1 MKNTEGTLDR
11 QAFPLRH
18 RTPRTVT
25 AYKADKRCSVSLRI
39 LLVNL
44 VVVSALANGLFTVVP
59 LATSWYASISAF
71 SEVASQSI
79 TSQAQQFRSVVVS
92 SAQSALAEHL
102 QKSVIAAN
110 TVINNLFYHPNIL
123 NTTSMLRD
131 LAKFEPVSL
140 PVMRLF
146 TGLSRTVISIK
157 NRHDIHF
164 VSAERLSVERFGWTV
179 YDRGINN
186 NSITT
191 FPVPM
196 DTWKPNY
203 RVVVARTANYDPTG
217 KPVMNAFLSTN
228 ASSQWMTYW
237 DDEVR
242 HQQVVLFLLHL
253 PPWAAGP
260 EADGVVICG
269 SALDFLTPFFAGF
282 PTSAHGLA
290 FLFNNDENMTLL
302 GSTLGAV
309 TDNATNRPYTVWS
322 HPTTTYRDTA
332 RAWLANT
339 GGARDKASFTAGEA
353 MYDVAKVAQTAG
365 GTSDAVWWIA
375 LVSPVKDFTGNVL
388 EQNDIEMA
396 NNKKLVLAVS
406 LAIGRINQHLECVS
420 KMDFDNGIPEFR
432 SIVSEIK
439 DMANQTSKMTIAL
452 QTFNVYVPSAIV
464 HWLVANSIPPVIS
477 VSSTAATVLFLDVVN
492 FTGMMESVGANTMI
506 GILGTMFEDFSA
518 TLTRNKGV
526 IDKYIGDAIM
536 SAMEIRES
544 LDKMNAE
551 TFRPEMGFNMG
562 VRIGI
567 SSGVVQA
574 GNIGSS
580 SRMNYTVLGDSV
592 NLAARLEPLNKEL
605 HTSVCV
611 NDQVRF
617 NCGNKAVF
625 RCIGLVP
632 CKGFKELIPIDK
644 ALMSDTL
651 SKEELVAYIADHPE
665 DLAPASAMKMA
676 AAFSL

>member
-1 MKNTEGTLDR
+1 MVGRSFRD
-11 QAFPLRH
+11 
-18 RTPRTVT
+18 
-25 AYKADKRCSVSLRI
+25 
-39 LLVNL
+39 
-44 VVVSALANGLFTVVP
+44 
-59 LATSWYASISAF
+59 SIGA
-71 SEVASQSI
+71 
-79 TSQAQQFRSVVVS
+79 QAQQFRSVVVA

-339 GGARDKASFTAGEA
+339 GGAREKASFTAGEA

-365 GTSDAVWWIA
+365 GTSDAVWWIV
-375 LVSPVKDFTGNVL
+375 LVSPVKGFTGNVL

-396 NNKKLVLAVS
+396 NNRNLVLIVS
-406 LAIGRINQHLECVS
+406 ATVLAGLTVLVVLIVLSSNAIVRQIGRINQHLECVS

-477 VSSTAATVLFLDVVN
+477 VTSTAATVLFLDVVN

-536 SAMEIRES
+536 VCPALHPLFPRCPLSVHSQAFWNAPIPVADHSLMACQSAMEIRES

-551 TFRPEMGFNMG
+551 TFRPEMGINMG

-592 NLAARLEPLNKEL
+592 SLPPQHCQATCHSLE
-605 HTSVCV
+605 
-611 NDQVRF
+611 
-617 NCGNKAVF
+617 
-625 RCIGLVP
+625 
-632 CKGFKELIPIDK
+632 
-644 ALMSDTL
+644 
-651 SKEELVAYIADHPE
+651 
-665 DLAPASAMKMA
+665 
-676 AAFSL
+676 